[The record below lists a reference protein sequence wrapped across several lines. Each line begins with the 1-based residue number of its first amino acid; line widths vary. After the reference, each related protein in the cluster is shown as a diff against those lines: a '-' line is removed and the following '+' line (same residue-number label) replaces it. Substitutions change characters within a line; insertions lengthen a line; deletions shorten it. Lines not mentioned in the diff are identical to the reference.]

1 MFIDPVPFGE
11 AFDATDIET
20 GEVLNTQ
27 QDTLN
32 ESSIQ
37 RDLFKKLSD
46 NPYQKVETTK
56 PCFASRHQRK
66 QLLEGD
72 WDIKGQHLLS
82 LIARYT
88 LLNPFRF
95 LLIGLNFVLV
105 TMVMGLIQ
113 VCFGSLYRQMN
124 SWLFTEN
131 FTCPWLPQIWRYDIG
146 GRIRRWQY

>member
-1 MFIDPVPFGE
+1 MFIDPSPFGE

-20 GEVLNTQ
+20 GEVLKYPAGHPKAGK
-27 QDTLN
+27 
-32 ESSIQ
+32 S
-37 RDLFKKLSD
+37 LFKRRFIPARLSD
-46 NPYQKVETTK
+46 NPYLSESGDYEAMLLSL
-56 PCFASRHQRK
+56 PEHQRK

-72 WDIKGQHLLS
+72 WDIKEGRCLLS

-95 LLIGLNFVLV
+95 LVIGLNFVLV

-124 SWLFTEN
+124 SWLFTGS
-131 FTCPWLPQIWRYDIG
+131 FTYLRY
-146 GRIRRWQY
+146 